1 MIGKNCQVS
10 SLRSQPVESLKVI
23 RLEQW
28 NGGIMDL
35 KETKFKAHILLG
47 FSYFIGVF

>member
-1 MIGKNCQVS
+1 VAADF
-10 SLRSQPVESLKVI
+10 SLRLSAGGEK
-23 RLEQW
+23 W
-28 NGGIMDL
+28 NGGIMGL